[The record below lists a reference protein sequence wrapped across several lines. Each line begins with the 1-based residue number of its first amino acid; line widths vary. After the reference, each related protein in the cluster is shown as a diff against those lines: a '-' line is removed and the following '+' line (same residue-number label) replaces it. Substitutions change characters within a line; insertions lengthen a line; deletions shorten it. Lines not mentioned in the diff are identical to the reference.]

1 MNWKVLAVG
10 AALVVPLVVLLAQG
24 FGKDP
29 HALPDAMTG
38 KSAPPFALVS
48 LEGLPVSLAEAHGK
62 PVVLNFW
69 ATWCGPCV
77 AEHAELMQA
86 ARRYGPRG
94 VVFLGVLYGDDP
106 LKAQAWLDAKG
117 SAYPTLVDPDQ
128 RVAIDY
134 GVAGVPETFVVGA
147 DGVVLHKIVGP
158 VTAKQLGQ
166 TLEPLL

>member
-1 MNWKVLAVG
+1 VNWKVLAVG

-29 HALPDAMTG
+29 HALPDVMTG
-38 KSAPPFALVS
+38 KAAPPFALVT
-48 LEGLPVSLAEAHGK
+48 LDGLPVSLDAARGK

-77 AEHAELMQA
+77 GEHPELMQA
-86 ARRYGPRG
+86 AAQFGPRG

-117 SAYPTLVDPDQ
+117 SAYPTLMDPDQ

-134 GVAGVPETFVVGA
+134 GVAGVPETFIVGP
-147 DGVVLHKIVGP
+147 DGMLLHKIVGP
-158 VTAKQLGQ
+158 VTASQLGQ
-166 TLEPLL
+166 ALEPLL